1 MLLTLRE
8 WSIYGTRYLNL
19 QEVICDEVLLCRS
32 KRQAEKA
39 RKFRR
44 LHSDHVK
51 GRQ

>member
-1 MLLTLRE
+1 MVQDT
-8 WSIYGTRYLNL
+8 STYKKSFVTM
-19 QEVICDEVLLCRS
+19 VLLCRS